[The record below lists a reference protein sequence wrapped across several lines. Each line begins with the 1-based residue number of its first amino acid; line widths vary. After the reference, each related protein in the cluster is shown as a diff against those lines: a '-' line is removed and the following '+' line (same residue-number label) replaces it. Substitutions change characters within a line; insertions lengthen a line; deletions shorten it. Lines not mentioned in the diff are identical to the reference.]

1 LLRLLLFN
9 LVIDIHNFQRPWTFM
24 WIALH
29 LLAYWVIKYF
39 IILLALN
46 FTLVFLYLTFIF
58 FYWTFIS
65 WIHKNLTIFLYT
77 LIHFKINV
85 FNVLWI
91 AASWYG
97 YISVAMN
104 HNVSELVVRLLDASL
119 GGYFFERLF
128 FLSTL

>member
-1 LLRLLLFN
+1 MLRFLLFN
-9 LVIDIHNFQRPWTFM
+9 LVIDIHYFQRPWTFM

-29 LLAYWVIKYF
+29 LLTYWVIKYF

-46 FTLVFLYLTFIF
+46 FTLVFLCLTFIY
-58 FYWTFIS
+58 FYWSFIS
-65 WIHKNLTIFLYT
+65 WIHKKLTIFIFA

-91 AASWYG
+91 AASCYG
-97 YISVAMN
+97 YISVAIN
-104 HNVSELVVRLLDASL
+104 HNVSELVVRLLDVCL
-119 GGYFFERLF
+119 GGYFFGILL